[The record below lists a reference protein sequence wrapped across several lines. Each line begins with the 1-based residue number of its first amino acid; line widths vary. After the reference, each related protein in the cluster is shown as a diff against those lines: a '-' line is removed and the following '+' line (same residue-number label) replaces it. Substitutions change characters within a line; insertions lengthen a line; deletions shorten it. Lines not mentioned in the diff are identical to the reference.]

1 MIAAAA
7 VDDDDEKKPREE
19 EEHTK
24 EIERKETPTSHSTFQ
39 KRPIVLAEDKEDGYY
54 THTKKNWLNSIVHV
68 CANGWSAKRL
78 VGNRKKEK
86 KSRVGR
92 NDTGFLVVEM
102 VSMKRKRF
110 CSHE

>member
-7 VDDDDEKKPREE
+7 VDDDDDDEKKPREE

-54 THTKKNWLNSIVHV
+54 TQKKT
-68 CANGWSAKRL
+68 
-78 VGNRKKEK
+78 
-86 KSRVGR
+86 
-92 NDTGFLVVEM
+92 D
-102 VSMKRKRF
+102 
-110 CSHE
+110 

>member
-7 VDDDDEKKPREE
+7 AVDDDEKKPREE

-54 THTKKNWLNSIVHV
+54 THKKKLI
-68 CANGWSAKRL
+68 KFDRTRL
-78 VGNRKKEK
+78 RERMVGQAIGRKPQERKKK
-86 KSRVGR
+86 
-92 NDTGFLVVEM
+92 
-102 VSMKRKRF
+102 
-110 CSHE
+110 

>member
-54 THTKKNWLNSIVHV
+54 THTKKKLI
-68 CANGWSAKRL
+68 KFDRTRL
-78 VGNRKKEK
+78 RERMVGQAIGRKPQERKKVEWEETT
-86 KSRVGR
+86 RVFWWWKWCR
-92 NDTGFLVVEM
+92 
-102 VSMKRKRF
+102 
-110 CSHE
+110 